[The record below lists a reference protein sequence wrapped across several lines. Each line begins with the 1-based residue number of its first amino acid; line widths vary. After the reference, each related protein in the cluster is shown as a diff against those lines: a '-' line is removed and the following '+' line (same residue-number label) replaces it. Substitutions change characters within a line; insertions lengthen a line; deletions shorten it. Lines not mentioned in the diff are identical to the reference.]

1 MFGDTLAL
9 RRRLVHWRRI
19 LFERLGSDRYSWLAL
34 NDLDRKLLPYLSYRG
49 GFFVEL
55 GANDGLSQSNTYYY
69 ERWLGWRGIL
79 IEPIPE
85 LYQRAVRARPKARVF
100 HCACVPLDYPHPD
113 IQIAFAGL
121 MSVVKGSW
129 ADPVQESN
137 HVARGRELERI
148 SGPVEIRVPARTLTS
163 VLDEC
168 RVSRIDLL
176 SLDVEGYEAEVLAG
190 LDFDRYQPR
199 YMLIEVRDPA
209 KVEALIPPRYERA
222 AQMSELDVLYRLRE
236 TSPPASGDGGRL

>member
-1 MFGDTLAL
+1 MFDSFFALKRPLVHL
-9 RRRLVHWRRI
+9 RRM

-34 NDLDRKLLPYLSYRG
+34 NALDRKLLPYLSYRG

-55 GANDGLSQSNTYYY
+55 GANDGLSQSNTYYF

-79 IEPIPE
+79 IEPVPE
-85 LYQRAVRARPKARVF
+85 LYRRAARARPKARVF
-100 HCACVPLDYPHPD
+100 NCACVPFDYPNPD

-129 ADPVQESN
+129 ADPAQERK
-137 HVARGRELERI
+137 HVAIGRELERI
-148 SGPVEIRVPARTLTS
+148 NGPLELRVPARTLTS
-163 VLDEC
+163 ILDEC
-168 RVSRIDLL
+168 QASRIDLL

-190 LDFDRYQPR
+190 LDFERYQPR

-209 KVEALIPPRYERA
+209 RVEALVLPCYERVE
-222 AQMSELDVLYRLRE
+222 QMSELDVLYRLRE
-236 TSPPASGDGGRL
+236 NISAGM